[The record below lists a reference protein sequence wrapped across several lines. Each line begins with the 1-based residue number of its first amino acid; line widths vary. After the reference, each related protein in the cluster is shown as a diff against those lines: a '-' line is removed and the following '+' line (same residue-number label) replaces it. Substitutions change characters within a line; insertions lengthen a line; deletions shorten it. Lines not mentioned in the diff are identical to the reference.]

1 MDERNRRRDAAGG
14 CKRRAVNEGTIVAI
28 VQAPAGNMLRP
39 ARALE
44 HGGKFWTD
52 FPGVPISE
60 LMENSPVLV
69 ENAMISVDQFKELVA
84 LEPVIEVALVGT
96 RELLCKP

>member
-1 MDERNRRRDAAGG
+1 
-14 CKRRAVNEGTIVAI
+14 
-28 VQAPAGNMLRP
+28 MLRP

-44 HGGKFWTD
+44 HRGKFRTD

-69 ENAMISVDQFKELVA
+69 EDAMISVDQFEELVA
-84 LEPVIEVALVGT
+84 LEPVIGVAPVGT